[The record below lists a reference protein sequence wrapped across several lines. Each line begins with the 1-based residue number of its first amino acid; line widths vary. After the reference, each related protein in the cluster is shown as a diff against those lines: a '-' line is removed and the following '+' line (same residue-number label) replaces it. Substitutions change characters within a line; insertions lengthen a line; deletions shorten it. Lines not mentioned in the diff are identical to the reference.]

1 MALKIQVRKPSGMD
15 DEEPPDFFADMVPT
29 FGDKQKTKSDEKSSA
44 KEEEKPAIRSCL
56 FVVSETA
63 VTEVRSQA

>member
-1 MALKIQVRKPSGMD
+1 MALKIEVRKPSKD
-15 DEEPPDFFADMVPT
+15 DVEAPDFFADMAPT
-29 FGDKQKTKSDEKSSA
+29 FGDKQKTTKSDEKQSA
-44 KEEEKPAIRSCL
+44 NEEKSAVRSSL